1 MLSTKERAALKGTAQ
16 KLTPTFQIGK
26 NGVIPSL
33 TEAIDSYL
41 EVHELV
47 KLSVLD
53 NCEVPAREAAEQLA
67 GRTRSQVVQVIGRKI
82 VLYRK
87 SSEQSSESAFQPA
100 RYGGSRKSDKKL
112 K

>member
-1 MLSTKERAALKGTAQ
+1 MLTTKERAALKGMAQ

-53 NCEVPAREAAEQLA
+53 NCELIPKDAAEQLA

-87 SSEQSSESAFQPA
+87 A
-100 RYGGSRKSDKKL
+100 DKKS

>member
-1 MLSTKERAALKGTAQ
+1 MLTTKQRSTLKCLAQ

-53 NCEVPAREAAEQLA
+53 NCDLEAKDAADQLA
-67 GRTRSQVVQVIGRKI
+67 GRTRSEVVQVIGRKI
-82 VLYRK
+82 VLYR
-87 SSEQSSESAFQPA
+87 ES
-100 RYGGSRKSDKKL
+100 KDNKKIKL
-112 K
+112 S

>member
-1 MLSTKERAALKGTAQ
+1 MSLSTKERAALKGAAQ

-26 NGVIPSL
+26 NGVTPSL

-41 EVHELV
+41 EVHELI

-53 NCEVPAREAAEQLA
+53 NCDIVPRDAAEQLA

-87 SSEQSSESAFQPA
+87 A
-100 RYGGSRKSDKKL
+100 DKKPS

>member
-1 MLSTKERAALKGTAQ
+1 MLTTKQRSTLKCLAQ

-53 NCEVPAREAAEQLA
+53 NCDLEAKDAADQLA
-67 GRTRSQVVQVIGRKI
+67 GRTRSEVVQIIGRKI
-82 VLYRK
+82 VLYR
-87 SSEQSSESAFQPA
+87 ES
-100 RYGGSRKSDKKL
+100 KDNKKIKL
-112 K
+112 S

>member
-1 MLSTKERAALKGTAQ
+1 MLNTKQRTILKSHAQ
-16 KLTPTFQIGK
+16 KLQSSFQVGK

-41 EVHELV
+41 EVHEIV

-53 NCEVPAREAAEQLA
+53 NCELDAKSAAEQLA

-82 VLYRK
+82 VLFREPKEKK
-87 SSEQSSESAFQPA
+87 S
-100 RYGGSRKSDKKL
+100 KL
-112 K
+112 L

>member
-1 MLSTKERAALKGTAQ
+1 MSLSTKERAALKSKAQ
-16 KLTPTFQIGK
+16 KLAPTFQIGK

-33 TEAIDSYL
+33 TEAIDSYI

-53 NCEVPAREAAEQLA
+53 NCEVSPKEAAEQLA

-82 VLYRK
+82 VLYR
-87 SSEQSSESAFQPA
+87 E
-100 RYGGSRKSDKKL
+100 SDKKIR
-112 K
+112 